1 MKRFIKSWFSLSTRE
16 IRGASVLIVLI
27 ILVLLAPY
35 VYDFFIEKPTWDHAE
50 FIETIDKLIQ
60 VKSETAEPNKT
71 RSATYFPF
79 DPNTVD
85 YNDLL
90 KLGFSEKQA
99 HTLVNYRN
107 AGGKFFKK
115 DDLKKVYGISE
126 TFYKQLKPYIAIA
139 SVEIKDETKA
149 DKLQGDD
156 ENAFSS
162 GAAKTNSSDNLD
174 LKIELNTATPSDL
187 ILIPGIGPVYAKR
200 IISYR
205 DNLGGFYS
213 SSQLVE
219 VYGLSDSLLV
229 KIQNFLLVDTSAIQQ
244 INLNTVDFRTLNKHP
259 YIDYIHT
266 KNIFKYKELM
276 DTIIDTDELLR
287 NHLIDSNSYYK
298 LKPYLILE

>member
-27 ILVLLAPY
+27 LLVLLAPY
-35 VYDFFIEKPTWDHAE
+35 AYNLFFEKPKWDHAE

-60 VKSETAEPNKT
+60 VKSETAEPSKT
-71 RSATYFPF
+71 RSLTYFPF
-79 DPNTVD
+79 DPNTVA
-85 YNDLL
+85 YSDLL

-107 AGGKFFKK
+107 AGGKFFKN

-126 TFYKQLKPYIAIA
+126 AFYQKLRPYIAIA
-139 SVEIKDETKA
+139 SIEIKEETKF

-162 GAAKTNSSDNLD
+162 GAPKTYSSENPD
-174 LKIELNTATPSDL
+174 LKIELNTATPADL
-187 ILIPGIGPVYAKR
+187 IRIPGIGPVYAKR
-200 IISYR
+200 IVSYR

-213 SSQLVE
+213 SSQLAE
-219 VYGLSDSLLV
+219 VYGLSDSLLS
-229 KIQNFLLVDTSAIQQ
+229 KIRKYLLVDTSAIQQ
-244 INLNTVDFRTLNKHP
+244 INLNTVDFRTLNNHP

-276 DTIIDTDELLR
+276 DTIIDADELLR
-287 NHLIDSNSYYK
+287 NNLIDSNSYYK

>member
-1 MKRFIKSWFSLSTRE
+1 M
-16 IRGASVLIVLI
+16 LIL
-27 ILVLLAPY
+27 LVLLAPHAY
-35 VYDFFIEKPTWDHAE
+35 NLFFEKPNWDHAE

-60 VKSETAEPNKT
+60 VKSETPEPNKKRT
-71 RSATYFPF
+71 VTYFPF
-79 DPNTVD
+79 DPNTVG

-99 HTLVNYRN
+99 HTLINYRK

-115 DDLKKVYGISE
+115 DDLKKIYGISE
-126 TFYKQLKPYIAIA
+126 AFYKQLLPYIAIA

-149 DKLQGDD
+149 DKPYGND

-162 GAAKTNSSDNLD
+162 GAAKANSSDNPD
-174 LKIELNTATPSDL
+174 LKIELNTATPADL
-187 ILIPGIGPVYAKR
+187 IRIPGIGPVYAKR
-200 IISYR
+200 IVSYR

-213 SSQLVE
+213 SSQLAE
-219 VYGLSDSLLV
+219 VYGLSDSLLG
-229 KIQNFLLVDTSAIQQ
+229 KIQKFLLVDTSAIQQ
-244 INLNTVDFRTLNKHP
+244 INLNTVDFRTLNNHP

-276 DTIIDTDELLR
+276 DTIIDADVLLR
-287 NHLIDSNSYYK
+287 NNLIDSNSYYK